1 MDISKR
7 SFFPDC
13 LSDNKIYVN
22 KEFEK
27 NTLNMP
33 DPQINKQENSVIELA
48 KRPSGI
54 PDESTFR
61 FRKIDIP
68 VAKSGQV
75 LLKSLYVSVDPY
87 MRGRMRDAESYA
99 EPFKVDDPIVGGIV
113 AEVVESKS
121 SAFKQGDIV
130 QGRLQWKKYQTASP
144 DNLQQVDPEL
154 APISTALSTLG
165 MTGLTAYFGLLRIGR
180 PQKGETVVIS
190 GAAGAVGSVVAQIA
204 KIKGC
209 RVVGT
214 AGSDQKIDYLEH
226 KLGIEKGINY
236 KRTDDIKSAFE
247 EACPNG
253 VDVYF
258 DNVGGELS
266 DNVLS
271 LINTFA
277 RIAVCG
283 QIALYNQENQPIGPR
298 VQPLLLTK
306 CARMEGFLVNN
317 FTEDFEAAR
326 KQLAAWYREGKLK
339 HKETTVEGFKKIPAA
354 FIGLFSGEN
363 TGKQIVKV

>member
-1 MDISKR
+1 MIVKVTIKS
-7 SFFPDC
+7 
-13 LSDNKIYVN
+13 
-22 KEFEK
+22 
-27 NTLNMP
+27 T
-33 DPQINKQENSVIELA
+33 QINHLRENTSNMSDQQINPQENSVIELA

-54 PDESTFR
+54 PDKSTFR
-61 FRKIDIP
+61 FKKIDIP

-75 LLKSLYVSVDPY
+75 LLKGIYVSVDPY
-87 MRGRMRDAESYA
+87 MRGRMRDAESYV
-99 EPFKVDDPIVGGIV
+99 EPFKVDEPIVGGIV

-130 QGRLQWKKYQTASP
+130 QGRLQWKIYQTASP
-144 DNLQQVDPEL
+144 ENLQQVDPDL
-154 APISTALSTLG
+154 APVSTALSTLG
-165 MTGLTAYFGLLRIGR
+165 MTGLTAYFGLLRVGQ
-180 PQKGETVVIS
+180 PEEGETVVIS

-214 AGSDQKIDYLEH
+214 AGSDQKISYLVHE
-226 KLGIEKGINY
+226 LGIEKGINY
-236 KRTDDIKSAFE
+236 KQTDDIKSALE

-266 DNVLS
+266 DQVLS
-271 LINTFA
+271 LINTHA

-283 QIALYNQENQPIGPR
+283 QIALYNQENQPVGPR
-298 VQPLLLTK
+298 VQPQLLTK

-317 FTEDFEAAR
+317 FAEDFEAAR
-326 KQLAAWYREGKLK
+326 KQLATWYREGRLK
-339 HKETTVEGFKKIPAA
+339 HKETTIEGFENIPSA